1 MLALLPS
8 ACSEDDGNYSY
19 LSDEEAGVITIDTV
33 GIENKYVL
41 SYSLTPGQ
49 HVEFEPR
56 VSYKYPERL
65 RYSWYYLTLNN
76 YQYLP
81 VQQGNSLVYPPADT
95 ICHTKKLDWTVDL
108 NPGQYRFFLMAED
121 TITGMKGFY
130 QAGNYTTVASG
141 GTLSGLYLLTE
152 RDGQTDLEVFTSG
165 LMLIYGEQSCHYK
178 YYSVEGAI
186 DAWQVIYDKQ
196 NRKFRPYFS
205 QASQVS
211 SFKSTSSD
219 AVVDAN
225 NVQGNVKAVF
235 QSGGNYTT
243 VITEI
248 DDTIFA
254 LRYNFYNVIDNGNL
268 SAEGSRSRLNLNGC
282 KDIRNARF
290 FRSNT
295 TGMAFYYATDK
306 AAYSFSA
313 SSGQTTSTVLYTCE
327 AGEEIT
333 AMYAWGSA
341 GGGWPTSDC
350 ILWIG
355 VWNSNTQEGKLIQY
369 EMDVNYGLPNSMWG
383 PMFGAPD
390 NPIVTTGWGKIV
402 DMVCIDAE

>member
-1 MLALLPS
+1 MGAYYADIVVSSYGEQYVVSGGVVEIEISVAPLCILFCIDIVHREVSVGIQLSQFSWCKNSFCQVVCHFHLPS

-19 LSDEEAGVITIDTV
+19 LTDEEAGIITIDTV
-33 GIENKYVL
+33 GVENKYAL
-41 SYSLTPGQ
+41 SYSLSPGQ

-56 VSYKYPERL
+56 VNYKYPERL
-65 RYSWYYLTLNN
+65 RYSWYYLTLTN

-81 VQQGNSLVYPPADT
+81 VQQGNSLVYQPADT

-248 DDTIFA
+248 ADTIFA
-254 LRYNFYNVIDNGNL
+254 KASVMCWLTSGRPGADPAARRY
-268 SAEGSRSRLNLNGC
+268 
-282 KDIRNARF
+282 
-290 FRSNT
+290 
-295 TGMAFYYATDK
+295 
-306 AAYSFSA
+306 
-313 SSGQTTSTVLYTCE
+313 QT
-327 AGEEIT
+327 
-333 AMYAWGSA
+333 
-341 GGGWPTSDC
+341 
-350 ILWIG
+350 
-355 VWNSNTQEGKLIQY
+355 
-369 EMDVNYGLPNSMWG
+369 
-383 PMFGAPD
+383 
-390 NPIVTTGWGKIV
+390 
-402 DMVCIDAE
+402 

>member
-1 MLALLPS
+1 LSQFSRYKNSFCQVVCHFHLPS
-8 ACSEDDGNYSY
+8 ACSEDDGN
-19 LSDEEAGVITIDTV
+19 
-33 GIENKYVL
+33 
-41 SYSLTPGQ
+41 
-49 HVEFEPR
+49 
-56 VSYKYPERL
+56 YKYPERL
-65 RYSWYYLTLNN
+65 RYSWYYLTLTN

-81 VQQGNSLVYPPADT
+81 VQQGNSLVYQPADT

-108 NPGQYRFFLMAED
+108 TPGQYRFFLMAED

-152 RDGQTDLEVFTSG
+152 RDGQTDLEVFTLG

-248 DDTIFA
+248 ADTIFA
-254 LRYNFYNVIDNGNL
+254 KASVMCWLTSGRPGADPAARRY
-268 SAEGSRSRLNLNGC
+268 
-282 KDIRNARF
+282 
-290 FRSNT
+290 
-295 TGMAFYYATDK
+295 
-306 AAYSFSA
+306 
-313 SSGQTTSTVLYTCE
+313 
-327 AGEEIT
+327 
-333 AMYAWGSA
+333 
-341 GGGWPTSDC
+341 PT
-350 ILWIG
+350 
-355 VWNSNTQEGKLIQY
+355 
-369 EMDVNYGLPNSMWG
+369 
-383 PMFGAPD
+383 
-390 NPIVTTGWGKIV
+390 
-402 DMVCIDAE
+402 

>member
-1 MLALLPS
+1 MLYADKANDRKFS
-8 ACSEDDGNYSY
+8 APVAGDYT
-19 LSDEEAGVITIDTV
+19 SDA
-33 GIENKYVL
+33 
-41 SYSLTPGQ
+41 
-49 HVEFEPR
+49 
-56 VSYKYPERL
+56 
-65 RYSWYYLTLNN
+65 
-76 YQYLP
+76 
-81 VQQGNSLVYPPADT
+81 
-95 ICHTKKLDWTVDL
+95 
-108 NPGQYRFFLMAED
+108 FLMKN
-121 TITGMKGFY
+121 TR
-130 QAGNYTTVASG
+130 TTW
-141 GTLSGLYLLTE
+141 
-152 RDGQTDLEVFTSG
+152 RP
-165 LMLIYGEQSCHYK
+165 
-178 YYSVEGAI
+178 VEGAI

-248 DDTIFA
+248 ADTIFA

-313 SSGQTTSTVLYTCE
+313 SSGQTTSNVLYTCE

>member
-1 MLALLPS
+1 MWSLSHASTTNILNAS
-8 ACSEDDGNYSY
+8 A
-19 LSDEEAGVITIDTV
+19 TV
-33 GIENKYVL
+33 GII
-41 SYSLTPGQ
+41 SHSQTI
-49 HVEFEPR
+49 
-56 VSYKYPERL
+56 S
-65 RYSWYYLTLNN
+65 T
-76 YQYLP
+76 P
-81 VQQGNSLVYPPADT
+81 VQQGNLLVYPPADT

-130 QAGNYTTVASG
+130 QVGNYTTVASG

-248 DDTIFA
+248 ADTIFA
-254 LRYNFYNVIDNGNL
+254 KASVMCWLTSGRPGADPAARRY
-268 SAEGSRSRLNLNGC
+268 
-282 KDIRNARF
+282 
-290 FRSNT
+290 
-295 TGMAFYYATDK
+295 
-306 AAYSFSA
+306 
-313 SSGQTTSTVLYTCE
+313 QT
-327 AGEEIT
+327 
-333 AMYAWGSA
+333 
-341 GGGWPTSDC
+341 
-350 ILWIG
+350 
-355 VWNSNTQEGKLIQY
+355 
-369 EMDVNYGLPNSMWG
+369 
-383 PMFGAPD
+383 
-390 NPIVTTGWGKIV
+390 
-402 DMVCIDAE
+402 